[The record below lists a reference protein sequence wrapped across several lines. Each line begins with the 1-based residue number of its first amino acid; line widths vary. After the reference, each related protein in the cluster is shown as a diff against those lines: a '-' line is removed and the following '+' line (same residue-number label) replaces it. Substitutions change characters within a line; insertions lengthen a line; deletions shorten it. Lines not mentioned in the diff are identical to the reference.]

1 MYKKDST
8 ESCPSSV
15 GSVLLICNPPL
26 MPIFLKQNSSEHSE
40 TKGDM
45 QVAYMANEDETYV
58 DNDWFKVSE
67 MTNQC
72 IIK

>member
-1 MYKKDST
+1 
-8 ESCPSSV
+8 
-15 GSVLLICNPPL
+15 
-26 MPIFLKQNSSEHSE
+26 
-40 TKGDM
+40 M